1 MDKYPVL
8 ASYRGR
14 LPVAMKPHK
23 PHAPTVAV
31 VHNVVHASKQ
41 SGPQMAKDPEVKF
54 SLG

>member
-8 ASYRGR
+8 ASYSGR

-31 VHNVVHASKQ
+31 VYNVVHSSKQ
-41 SGPQMAKDPEVKF
+41 SGPKMSKDPGLKF